1 VNTIGNAVAAIAV
14 ARWDNDFDAQRWRL
28 ATRPTTPET

>member
-1 VNTIGNAVAAIAV
+1 V

-28 ATRPTTPET
+28 ATQPATPET